1 MKIRVRSRVAALA
14 ALLLIPSVV
23 VGYGI
28 VIHNLVPSRAL
39 ADEKALGNTPVK
51 STTLAGVATADLER
65 FRRWFY
71 DNARTL
77 PDTAIRNAFGRRY
90 PTAAAF
96 DARAF
101 KEFLMLNGAA
111 KVFGVDSFPAVYHA
125 RQPSDAR
132 LDPYPTYSEGNSLP
146 LPQALSMG
154 SIWPDLDRRNQD
166 RLFRGPDGAPRLTT
180 KGDTIPFDPMTLNM
194 GRLTGPTSQAHAH
207 YGLNHM
213 PKSSDPA
220 TMRASPWNFV
230 VARGFPG
237 EVETYAEQNAEIYT
251 DLALLAILEGGSGM
265 PALSSIYAGSA
276 LHYVADVA
284 NAVHTLQGGTPGISN
299 DVTLARI
306 IRQIKAGFGL
316 WGVVPSAQELSLD
329 ILSNLHS
336 LSEKIFQV
344 ELSEA
349 LSMAAQNNASA
360 IPASM
365 RDAPTALTRGDTA
378 MAVNYR
384 SLVNT
389 AMRETRYPEFGRLLT
404 AGVIDD
410 SYEAGAEIL
419 RLTRLMATNDVR
431 RASNGVIDF
440 DTIPDA
446 KVWSYVSSRANSTM
460 QAALRKFNDLQ
471 IKGLKRANEAVTA
484 WWYAYGLTAQ
494 QPNNKKVEARNT
506 ILGRLVRQQLAYLTA
521 AEARRARWT
530 ETHGGARN

>member
-1 MKIRVRSRVAALA
+1 MKTRFWSRVAALA

-28 VIHNLVPSRAL
+28 VVHNLVPIKAL
-39 ADEKALGNTPVK
+39 ADEKSLGNTPVK
-51 STTLAGVATADLER
+51 NTTLPGVAIADIER

-71 DNARTL
+71 GNAKTL
-77 PDTAIRNAFGRRY
+77 PDTAVRNAFVRRY
-90 PTAAAF
+90 PTQAAF

-111 KVFGVDSFPAVYHA
+111 SVFGIDSFPAVYRARHA
-125 RQPSDAR
+125 SDTRA
-132 LDPYPTYSEGNSLP
+132 DPYPQYSEGRALP

-154 SIWPDLDRRNQD
+154 SIWPDFDRRNQD
-166 RLFRGPDGAPRLTT
+166 RLFRGPDGKPRLTT

-213 PKSSDPA
+213 PKSIDPA
-220 TMRASPWNFV
+220 TMRSAPWNFV

-237 EVETYAEQNAEIYT
+237 EVETYAEQNAENYT
-251 DLALLAILEGGSGM
+251 DLALLTLLEGGSGM
-265 PALSSIYAGSA
+265 TTLSSIYAGNA
-276 LHYVADVA
+276 FHYITDVADP
-284 NAVHTLQGGTPGISN
+284 VHTLQGGTPGITN

-316 WGVVPSAQELSLD
+316 WGTVPSAEELSLD
-329 ILSNLHS
+329 IISNLHS
-336 LSEKIFQV
+336 LSEKVFQA

-349 LSMAAQNNASA
+349 LSMAAQNNIAA

-384 SLVNT
+384 SLVNN
-389 AMRETRYPEFGRLLT
+389 AMRSTKYAEFGRLI
-404 AGVIDD
+404 AGGVIDD
-410 SYEAGAEIL
+410 SYESGAEIL
-419 RLTRLMATNDVR
+419 RLTRLMANTAVR
-431 RASNGVIDF
+431 RATDGVIDF

-446 KVWSYVSSRANSTM
+446 KVWTYVSNRADAKM
-460 QAALRKFNDLQ
+460 QAALRKFNELQ
-471 IKGLKRANEAVTA
+471 IKGLKRANEAITT
-484 WWYAYGLTAQ
+484 WWYAYGRTAQ
-494 QPNNKKVEARNT
+494 VPNNKKVEARNA

-521 AEARRARWT
+521 AESRRTRWIG
-530 ETHGGARN
+530 THGGSR